1 MRISNG
7 NYIQNVDDAKS
18 NTEPQ
23 SVADIFPTVGR
34 CTSVYS
40 KRNRGWQLL
49 KVDKYRR
56 QKSHEGV
63 VLFQDGT
70 MIDNHCPIADLNK
83 RVIIRL

>member
-49 KVDKYRR
+49 GKLTNTAGRKAMKV
-56 QKSHEGV
+56 
-63 VLFQDGT
+63 
-70 MIDNHCPIADLNK
+70 
-83 RVIIRL
+83 